1 MSSQSRQRGNNPA
14 ESESRTITSRG
25 LKFQDWSVVGTRT
38 FTPDDLNEVVGSFVM
53 DQDADTLWTRIT
65 LLSPATPWPWSYG
78 ILGFKTSNGYELGS
92 VKAYPEV
99 DSEVFKLGVGR
110 PPSERSGLL
119 TFEPRSFNLAWIRNG
134 YPMSLKFE
142 CASGTTGGGSDLGGV
157 VNSFVRS
164 SDGSGLQL
172 VQVDFSN

>member
-1 MSSQSRQRGNNPA
+1 MSSPSRPSKSSGDF
-14 ESESRTITSRG
+14 SRRDLAPG

-38 FTPDDLNEVVGSFVM
+38 FTPDDLTEVVGSFSM
-53 DQDADTLWTRIT
+53 SEGDDTLWTRIT

-99 DSEVFKLGVGR
+99 ESEVFKLGIGR
-110 PPSERSGLL
+110 PPYERTGEL

-134 YPMSLKFE
+134 YPLTLKFE
-142 CASGTTGGGSDLGGV
+142 CASGTTSGGSSGFDV
-157 VNSFVRS
+157 VNSFVRA
-164 SDGSGLQL
+164 SDGSGLPL
-172 VQVDFSN
+172 VQVDFTR

>member
-1 MSSQSRQRGNNPA
+1 MSSQSRHREPDSSPYSSGRD
-14 ESESRTITSRG
+14 SGRG
-25 LKFQDWSVVGTRT
+25 LRFTDWSVVGTRT
-38 FTPDDLNEVVGSFVM
+38 FTPDDLDEVVGSFVM

-78 ILGFKTSNGYELGS
+78 ILGFKTTTGYDLGS

-99 DSEVFKLGVGR
+99 DSEVFRLGTGR
-110 PPSERSGLL
+110 PPSERSGIL

-134 YPMSLKFE
+134 YPLTLKFE
-142 CASGTTGGGSDLGGV
+142 CSSGVTSGGSSDSFV

-164 SDGSGLQL
+164 TDGSGLQL
-172 VQVDFSN
+172 VQVDFS

>member
-1 MSSQSRQRGNNPA
+1 MSFQSRRR
-14 ESESRTITSRG
+14 ESGSSSDSSGRDSGRG
-25 LKFQDWSVVGTRT
+25 LRFADWSSGGTRT
-38 FTPDDLNEVVGSFVM
+38 FTPDDLTEVVGSFVM

-65 LLSPATPWPWSYG
+65 LLSPAQPWPWSYG
-78 ILGFKTSNGYELGS
+78 ILGFKTTSGYELGS

-99 DSEVFKLGVGR
+99 DSEVFRLGIGR
-110 PPSERSGLL
+110 PPSERSGVL

-142 CASGTTGGGSDLGGV
+142 CSSGVTSGGSSDPVV

-164 SDGSGLQL
+164 TDGSGLQL
-172 VQVDFSN
+172 VQVDFS